1 MPQDFIIL
9 FMNDHIS
16 KLLNFF
22 NQYLNDLST
31 HKIISEVNKKNINI
45 DYNSKSKQGDVSSN
59 FFLIIQKKIL
69 DKNIYICGGG
79 RKNKFLIETIEKK
92 IKSKIKLIDELG
104 IDGDF
109 IESQAFAYLAI
120 RSFLK
125 LPISFPETT
134 GCEKPCTGGIIIKN
148 F

>member
-1 MPQDFIIL
+1 MEL
-9 FMNDHIS
+9 LC
-16 KLLNFF
+16 LLNLQQTF
-22 NQYLNDLST
+22 Y
-31 HKIISEVNKKNINI
+31 
-45 DYNSKSKQGDVSSN
+45 
-59 FFLIIQKKIL
+59 QKKFL
-69 DKNIYICGGG
+69 NNDVYACGGG

-92 IKSKIKLIDELG
+92 IKSKIKLLDELG

-134 GCEKPCTGGIIIKN
+134 GCEKPCTGGIIVKN